1 MLIVA
6 VEHNRG
12 TATRVHYANL
22 GMPLHMTLGLL
33 DYVRN
38 ALLGFFNRSSS
49 ALKGSGLAKRLPSFR
64 EDLLAAIW

>member
-1 MLIVA
+1 MMLIVA

-38 ALLGFFNRSSS
+38 ALLGFFNR
-49 ALKGSGLAKRLPSFR
+49 
-64 EDLLAAIW
+64 